1 MKPSWAR
8 RVRDVDLIWL
18 RNRTATHTAFY
29 DELVRELFPESYMTE
44 QDKRNEEFYQELM
57 QDDLYARYASN
68 YLPHWAD
75 ARLNGVPEQYAQLET
90 RDGRK
95 MGNGV
100 VTDIIN
106 WQTGDGEVI
115 PVYVV
120 LTDFGNYV
128 PIAEPDLDRYFF
140 PPRWRMN
147 FR

>member
-1 MKPSWAR
+1 
-8 RVRDVDLIWL
+8 
-18 RNRTATHTAFY
+18 
-29 DELVRELFPESYMTE
+29 MTE

-57 QDDLYARYASN
+57 QETLYARYPSN

-75 ARLNGVPEQYAQLET
+75 ARLNGDPERYAQLET

-100 VTDIIN
+100 VTSIIN
-106 WQTGDGEVI
+106 WQTDDDMVI

-128 PIAEPDLDRYFF
+128 PIAEQDLERYFF
-140 PPRWRMN
+140 PPRWRMS